1 MYIYTN
7 INVNKY
13 IKYILNNFISLIDII
28 TYDSSLLEYIK
39 NYKLVSFL
47 KFYNYINDTYIYIV
61 QQGNIPNLTNFKNS
75 NWLIR
80 ESIEFFGTVCYNT
93 NDTRNLLID
102 YSIKNC
108 YLLKSVNLSAFSE
121 FRYKL
126 NNSIFFKKS
135 QVVL

>member
-75 NWLIR
+75 N
-80 ESIEFFGTVCYNT
+80 
-93 NDTRNLLID
+93 
-102 YSIKNC
+102 
-108 YLLKSVNLSAFSE
+108 
-121 FRYKL
+121 
-126 NNSIFFKKS
+126 
-135 QVVL
+135 